1 MSADLTLL
9 KKKHE
14 YLKNKRRSYESLYRD
29 LSDYLAPDRGF
40 FDGEEPG
47 KERTD
52 RYKKLIDPSATICLN
67 YFAAGMQGGLNSPKR
82 PWLRL
87 QTNDPD
93 MNKYKPFREY
103 FSVVEHILYAIFAQ
117 SNFYTAT
124 HNIYLEQGTFGTGC
138 LLMEEDFTKVV
149 RFTALTAG
157 EYWIDVGDDGRV
169 NTMYRELY
177 MPARN
182 IVRRWGNERVTD
194 KVRTAAEGNDPFH
207 LFKLIQVVEP
217 REGRDTSKIDTLNMP
232 YSSVYFEPD
241 GQDVLGESG
250 FDECPIAA
258 PRWSAVGSAVYGTGP
273 GHMVL
278 RQVKLLQEENMTK
291 LKAAHKMV
299 DPPVIGPTALN
310 KKGIN
315 TLPGGKNYMDA
326 DKIAQFGALYNVTYD
341 INAAIESI
349 HDVRN
354 IIERSLYTDL
364 FIMMVEKDNMT
375 ATEILERKQEKLFTL
390 GPAIEKQTDEL
401 LDPVID
407 FTYSAA
413 ARRGILPPAPPELQ
427 GENLEIE
434 YISTLAQAQKL
445 AGLEQ
450 MRAYVGVGMDLA
462 QLNPEVVDKIDVDAI
477 MDEAADVTGIP
488 PKCNRSSDETTA
500 LRQQRQQ
507 QQQAMMEQEQANQ
520 EAARMKDL
528 AGASLEGKNALTA
541 AQEAMEG

>member
-1 MSADLTLL
+1 MSADLILL

-14 YLKNKRRSYESLYRD
+14 YLKHKRRSYESLYRD

-103 FSVVEHILYAIFAQ
+103 FSAVEHILYAIFAQ

-138 LLMEEDFTKVV
+138 LLMEEDFNKVV
-149 RFTALTAG
+149 RFTSLTAG
-157 EYWIDVGDDGRV
+157 EYWIDAGDDGRI

-241 GQDVLGESG
+241 GQDVLRESG

-258 PRWSAVGSAVYGTGP
+258 PRWSVVGSAVYGTGP

-326 DKIAQFGALYNVTYD
+326 DKIAQFGALYNVNYD

-488 PKCNRSSDETTA
+488 PKCNRSDDETME

-507 QQQAMMEQEQANQ
+507 RQQAMMEQEQANQ

>member
-1 MSADLTLL
+1 
-9 KKKHE
+9 
-14 YLKNKRRSYESLYRD
+14 
-29 LSDYLAPDRGF
+29 
-40 FDGEEPG
+40 
-47 KERTD
+47 
-52 RYKKLIDPSATICLN
+52 
-67 YFAAGMQGGLNSPKR
+67 
-82 PWLRL
+82 
-87 QTNDPD
+87 

-103 FSVVEHILYAIFAQ
+103 FSAVEHILYAIFAQ

-138 LLMEEDFTKVV
+138 LLMEEDFNKVV
-149 RFTALTAG
+149 RFTSLTAG
-157 EYWIDVGDDGRV
+157 EYWIDAGDDGRI

-241 GQDVLGESG
+241 GQDVLRESG

-258 PRWSAVGSAVYGTGP
+258 PRWSVVGSAVYDTGP

-326 DKIAQFGALYNVTYD
+326 DKIAQFGALYNVNYD

-488 PKCNRSSDETTA
+488 PKCNRSNDETME

>member
-9 KKKHE
+9 KKKYE

-103 FSVVEHILYAIFAQ
+103 FSAVEHILYAIFAQ

-138 LLMEEDFTKVV
+138 LLMEEDFTKVL
-149 RFTALTAG
+149 RFTSLTAG
-157 EYWIDVGDDGRV
+157 EFWIDAGDDGRI

-207 LFKLIQVVEP
+207 LFKLIQMVEP

-241 GQDVLGESG
+241 GQDVIRESG
-250 FDECPIAA
+250 FDECPIAC
-258 PRWSAVGSAVYGTGP
+258 PRWSVVGSSVYGSGP

-299 DPPVIGPTALN
+299 DPPVIGPTALH

-326 DKIAQFGALYNVTYD
+326 DKIAQFGALYNVSYD

-364 FIMMVEKDNMT
+364 FIMMVEKDDMT

-477 MDEAADVTGIP
+477 MDEAADMTGIP
-488 PKCNRSSDETTA
+488 PKCNRSNDETME